1 LRLRSPMAPHCP
13 LASHGFVFRSH
24 RWGGLCSGQLENES
38 SPRIVAARL
47 CIASDVSTGEGRSQA
62 RSGKGGALRRVR
74 CGELRSRKC
83 PTFSQPF
90 LFIGSVKASRAH
102 HAFLFILFCLCFAA
116 PLILRTGAR
125 LNLPSRVKLAAGET
139 GAALQLSQATV
150 DKSILNETSNTLT
163 NCFRKRPTRIGEYFT
178 LACGCRR
185 KGSYPPWS
193 RDSFFIVEG
202 FWNKGNFCDA
212 CHKRKYGSLPMSGLL
227 DGGLV
232 SRTEAAMA
240 PAITQTQPSTVR
252 SGRSCAF
259 GRLARLF
266 YIAWND
272 RALMRLAPTRR
283 MGD

>member
-1 LRLRSPMAPHCP
+1 MAPHCP

-125 LNLPSRVKLAAGET
+125 LTLPSRVKLAAGET

-178 LACGCRR
+178 LA
-185 KGSYPPWS
+185 
-193 RDSFFIVEG
+193 
-202 FWNKGNFCDA
+202 
-212 CHKRKYGSLPMSGLL
+212 
-227 DGGLV
+227 
-232 SRTEAAMA
+232 
-240 PAITQTQPSTVR
+240 
-252 SGRSCAF
+252 
-259 GRLARLF
+259 
-266 YIAWND
+266 
-272 RALMRLAPTRR
+272 
-283 MGD
+283 